1 MSAATPPLLHAT
13 ARFGAALERS
23 MSAGWALSE
32 WGVSWQ
38 VVPTALDQL
47 LSEGTEE
54 QIVRVTQAFL
64 QMKKFEIAELREA
77 YDGVEAGVGGQ
88 GS

>member
-1 MSAATPPLLHAT
+1 
-13 ARFGAALERS
+13 
-23 MSAGWALSE
+23 LSE

-54 QIVRVTQAFL
+54 QIARVTQAFL
-64 QMKKFEIAELREA
+64 QMKKFDIAELRRASEGA
-77 YDGVEAGVGGQ
+77 LIG
-88 GS
+88 